1 MKNLIIYVCI
11 HESIAYNYLC
21 YDSLKST
28 SRQTIPGSELV
39 GCSIVFTS
47 TLIKEKIYIK
57 KSYRYV
63 CNKIVYLPQTP
74 TPYTQ
79 LGWTWVGIDYKL
91 YYYTYLVYCNYIGFS
106 IYLQLI
112 IPLQGLE
119 WFSTSLEFLL
129 SSPESSIEKERTK
142 ESNEEYLHLHSILV
156 REKRLE
162 NQKMHM
168 RFLQTKNF

>member
-1 MKNLIIYVCI
+1 MKISIIYVCI

-21 YDSLKST
+21 YDSFKST

-162 NQKMHM
+162 YQKMHM